1 MVAAGAGSGG
11 PGTIPAQA
19 MNDANMLSLVLDRI
33 SALEKNMAEM
43 QQQITQVKIKT
54 KFSCQFFSRVY
65 L

>member
-43 QQQITQVKIKT
+43 QQQITQVKSKLNS
-54 KFSCQFFSRVY
+54 FADFF
-65 L
+65 